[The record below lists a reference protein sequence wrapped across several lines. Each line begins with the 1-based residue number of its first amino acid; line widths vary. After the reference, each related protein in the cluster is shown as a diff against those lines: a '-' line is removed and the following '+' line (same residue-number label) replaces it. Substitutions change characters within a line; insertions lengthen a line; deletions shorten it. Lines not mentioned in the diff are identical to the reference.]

1 MHLRNWQQKIIDKFP
16 SIINEHRRFILKA
29 PTGAGKTVLAS
40 EIVERFYKGKKG
52 RYANLVLFLNSDPDQ
67 YGQNGGIK
75 QADTKEERDAGIKLP
90 FVGNAKTFWSDNPA
104 FQPARVEQQSTQP
117 APSDE
122 FDDSI
127 PF

>member
-1 MHLRNWQQKIIDKFP
+1 MSTIGINFQIDFEKLDKLRF
-16 SIINEHRRFILKA
+16 H
-29 PTGAGKTVLAS
+29 
-40 EIVERFYKGKKG
+40 KGKKG
-52 RYANLVLFLNSDPDQ
+52 TYGNFTIFLNSEPDK

-90 FVGNAKTFWSDNPA
+90 FVGNAKTFWSDNPD
-104 FQPARVEQQSTQP
+104 FQPARVEQAQEP
-117 APSDE
+117 AQDPATDE

>member
-1 MHLRNWQQKIIDKFP
+1 MSTIGVNFQIDFEKLDKLRF
-16 SIINEHRRFILKA
+16 H
-29 PTGAGKTVLAS
+29 
-40 EIVERFYKGKKG
+40 KGKKG
-52 RYANLVLFLNSDPDQ
+52 TYGNFTVFLNSEPDQ

-90 FVGNAKTFWSDNPA
+90 FVGNAKTFWSDNPD
-104 FQPARVEQQSTQP
+104 FKPARVEQASAP
-117 APSDE
+117 ATDE

>member
-1 MHLRNWQQKIIDKFP
+1 MSTIGVNFQIDFEKLDKLRF
-16 SIINEHRRFILKA
+16 H
-29 PTGAGKTVLAS
+29 
-40 EIVERFYKGKKG
+40 KGKKG
-52 RYANLVLFLNSDPDQ
+52 TYGNFTLFLNSDPDQ

-104 FQPARVEQQSTQP
+104 FQPVRVEP
-117 APSDE
+117 AQEPAQEPATDE

>member
-1 MHLRNWQQKIIDKFP
+1 MSTIGVNFQIDFEKLDKLRF
-16 SIINEHRRFILKA
+16 H
-29 PTGAGKTVLAS
+29 
-40 EIVERFYKGKKG
+40 KGKKG
-52 RYANLVLFLNSDPDQ
+52 TYGNFTIFLNSEPDK

-90 FVGNAKTFWSDNPA
+90 FVGNAKTFWSDNPD
-104 FQPARVEQQSTQP
+104 FQPARVEQAQEPKT
-117 APSDE
+117 DE

>member
-1 MHLRNWQQKIIDKFP
+1 MSTIGVNFQIDFEKLDKLRF
-16 SIINEHRRFILKA
+16 H
-29 PTGAGKTVLAS
+29 
-40 EIVERFYKGKKG
+40 KGKKG
-52 RYANLVLFLNSDPDQ
+52 TYGNFTIFINSEPDQ

-90 FVGNAKTFWSDNPA
+90 FVGNATIFWSDNPD
-104 FQPARVEQQSTQP
+104 FQQARVEQAQEP
-117 APSDE
+117 ATDE

>member
-1 MHLRNWQQKIIDKFP
+1 MSTIGVNLQIDQDKLDELRFHI
-16 SIINEHRRFILKA
+16 
-29 PTGAGKTVLAS
+29 
-40 EIVERFYKGKKG
+40 GKKG
-52 RYANLVLFLNSDPDQ
+52 RYANLVVFLNSDPDQ

-90 FVGNAKTFWSDNPA
+90 FVGNAKIFFSDNPD
-104 FQPARVEQQSTQP
+104 FQQARVEQAQEPKT
-117 APSDE
+117 DE

>member
-1 MHLRNWQQKIIDKFP
+1 MSTIGVNFQIDQDKLDELRF
-16 SIINEHRRFILKA
+16 H
-29 PTGAGKTVLAS
+29 
-40 EIVERFYKGKKG
+40 KGKKG
-52 RYANLVLFLNSDPDQ
+52 RYANLVLFLNSEPDQ

-90 FVGNAKTFWSDNPA
+90 FVGNAKVFWSDNPD
-104 FQPARVEQQSTQP
+104 FQQVRVEQASAP
-117 APSDE
+117 ATDE

>member
-1 MHLRNWQQKIIDKFP
+1 MSTIGINFQIDFEKLDKLRF
-16 SIINEHRRFILKA
+16 H
-29 PTGAGKTVLAS
+29 
-40 EIVERFYKGKKG
+40 KGKKG
-52 RYANLVLFLNSDPDQ
+52 TYGNFTIFLNSEPDK

-90 FVGNAKTFWSDNPA
+90 FVGNAKTFWSDNPD
-104 FQPARVEQQSTQP
+104 FQPARVEQAQEP
-117 APSDE
+117 AQEPKTDE

>member
-1 MHLRNWQQKIIDKFP
+1 MSTIGVNFQIDFEKLDKLRF
-16 SIINEHRRFILKA
+16 H
-29 PTGAGKTVLAS
+29 
-40 EIVERFYKGKKG
+40 KGKKG
-52 RYANLVLFLNSDPDQ
+52 TYGNFTIFINSEPDQ

-90 FVGNAKTFWSDNPA
+90 FVGNSKIFWSDNPD
-104 FQPARVEQQSTQP
+104 FQPVRVEP
-117 APSDE
+117 AQEPAQEPKTDE

>member
-1 MHLRNWQQKIIDKFP
+1 MSTIGVNFQIDFEKLDKLRF
-16 SIINEHRRFILKA
+16 H
-29 PTGAGKTVLAS
+29 
-40 EIVERFYKGKKG
+40 KGKKG
-52 RYANLVLFLNSDPDQ
+52 TYGNFTIFLNSEPDK

-90 FVGNAKTFWSDNPA
+90 FVGNAKTFWSDNPD
-104 FQPARVEQQSTQP
+104 FQPVRVEQAQEP
-117 APSDE
+117 ATDE

>member
-1 MHLRNWQQKIIDKFP
+1 MSTIGVNFQIDFEKLDKLRF
-16 SIINEHRRFILKA
+16 H
-29 PTGAGKTVLAS
+29 
-40 EIVERFYKGKKG
+40 KGKKG
-52 RYANLVLFLNSDPDQ
+52 TYGNFTIFLNSEPDK

-90 FVGNAKTFWSDNPA
+90 FVGNATIFWSDNPD
-104 FQPARVEQQSTQP
+104 FQQARVEQAQEP
-117 APSDE
+117 ATDE